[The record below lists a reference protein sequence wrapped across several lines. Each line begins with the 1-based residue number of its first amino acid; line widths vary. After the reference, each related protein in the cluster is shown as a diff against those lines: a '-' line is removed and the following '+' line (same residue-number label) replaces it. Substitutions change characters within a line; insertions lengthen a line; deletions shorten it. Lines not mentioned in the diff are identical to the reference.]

1 MNNEEIQ
8 TEPDDGPCCSS
19 KSPPHTTKTTTT
31 TTTTTKITKP
41 IYKCSECDFISDKR
55 LHLKKHTQTIH
66 PDKLVK

>member
-8 TEPDDGPCCSS
+8 IEPDDGPCCSS
-19 KSPPHTTKTTTT
+19 KSPPPP

-41 IYKCSECDFISDKR
+41 IFKCSECDFISDKR
-55 LHLKKHTQTIH
+55 LHLKKHSQTMH